1 MTRALLARTEGR
13 EGAGG
18 GAQQRQWVGGREGR
32 AGRRRRGRIQRS
44 CHPVVPDKGCPP
56 APYKPAPALRHPPRE
71 TALPRL
77 QPRLSRRL
85 PPPRPAQPSSGL
97 RPASACGGREGSR
110 HPVVRCDCGIAAGP
124 HYRPLLRVHAPFR
137 EKSKRSERRDNGLA
151 SRNPVEGYIV
161 KPCFPRCAASDADHQ
176 KADWD
181 SIHEKICP
189 LLTPVRT
196 SVPFFS
202 SEKERKHGAEQLLRR
217 QKYIADLTYEVA
229 QKFLYEGKHEEAIP
243 AALHSLRFS
252 ISIYGSNSVKLVPAY
267 LILAEASTG
276 LGHLTQADEYLSQ
289 AQWIVLKTPDC
300 TNAIQSKLH
309 RNLGLVN
316 AAKGDFEQSLYNV
329 ANDIYFASCAFGTH
343 DTSTSGG
350 YFHMANVFFRQ
361 NKMDIAD
368 SLYSEA
374 TDIWHAHFS
383 RLIQIQSQT
392 LKSATEIDI
401 LAGNV
406 EASGEP
412 LSEAQQAEA
421 SQILNAILDI
431 REQAPKQKPDKMAI
445 VLHALAMLH
454 YFTMDLPKAHE
465 LGVKASLIT
474 QQLQNQDL
482 LEDIRCLLKLI
493 KSKNVSM

>member
-1 MTRALLARTEGR
+1 MQ
-13 EGAGG
+13 
-18 GAQQRQWVGGREGR
+18 AQEL
-32 AGRRRRGRIQRS
+32 
-44 CHPVVPDKGCPP
+44 VP
-56 APYKPAPALRHPPRE
+56 L
-71 TALPRL
+71 ALPRGRGRHCEL
-77 QPRLSRRL
+77 CGAA
-85 PPPRPAQPSSGL
+85 AQL
-97 RPASACGGREGSR
+97 RCGACG
-110 HPVVRCDCGIAAGP
+110 VTYYC
-124 HYRPLLRVHAPFR
+124 
-137 EKSKRSERRDNGLA
+137 
-151 SRNPVEGYIV
+151 
-161 KPCFPRCAASDADHQ
+161 DADHQ

-309 RNLGLVN
+309 RNLGLVY
-316 AAKGDFEQSLYNV
+316 AAKGDFEQSLYHL

-401 LAGNV
+401 LAGDV
-406 EASGEP
+406 EASEEP
-412 LSEAQQAEA
+412 LTGEAQQAEA